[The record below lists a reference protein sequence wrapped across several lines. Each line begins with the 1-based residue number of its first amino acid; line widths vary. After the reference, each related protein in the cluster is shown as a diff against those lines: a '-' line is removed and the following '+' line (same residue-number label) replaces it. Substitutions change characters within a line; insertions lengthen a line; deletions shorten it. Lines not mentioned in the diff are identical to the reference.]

1 MSGEAVGR
9 DRVIHIACMAAVAN
23 GASGLHPVVPGTEAA
38 IVAAGFHGGRL
49 GAGLA
54 GDVDHPAGRVTVQ
67 GREGAAQHL
76 NGVDAANIDIRGL
89 PLAVWHG
96 RRNTIDIDA

>member
-1 MSGEAVGR
+1 
-9 DRVIHIACMAAVAN
+9 MAAVAN
-23 GASGLHPVVPGTEAA
+23 GASGFHPVVPGAEAA

-76 NGVDAANIDIRGL
+76 NGVNAADINIRGL
-89 PLAVWHG
+89 PLAVGHG
-96 RRNTIDIDA
+96 GRNAIHIDAQSAHAIG